1 MNDVVSVSD
10 VDQASDVDLEST
22 AGWVNDVVS
31 VSDVDL
37 ESTAG
42 WVNDVVSVS
51 DVDLES
57 TAGWVNDVVSVSD
70 VDLESTAGW
79 VNDVVSV
86 SDVDQVS
93 TADWVNELD
102 EMTVDDLIV
111 VKIVTSMIRDDLD
124 EMKNVVYVQR
134 SGFCGTYDSSQTIL
148 LMRNEKMRKD
158 SEVMKMTKTYAVD
171 WKNDEVESYDHDV
184 AVSEIF
190 CEMSSSIDCPVL

>member
-31 VSDVDL
+31 VSDI
-37 ESTAG
+37 
-42 WVNDVVSVS
+42 
-51 DVDLES
+51 
-57 TAGWVNDVVSVSD
+57 
-70 VDLESTAGW
+70 
-79 VNDVVSV
+79 
-86 SDVDQVS
+86 DQVS

-111 VKIVTSMIRDDLD
+111 VKIVTSMMRDDLD

-134 SGFCGTYDSSQTIL
+134 SGLCGTYDSSQTIL

-184 AVSEIF
+184 AASEIF